1 MGKQVAPGLFSLV
14 LMVVLLLV
22 HSGVEAEPETHAHA
36 MDDPLIGRVLVD
48 QLEWQDTEP
57 WSTLHFDANAWL
69 GTDKDRAV
77 FRSEGSLMDGQGEDI
92 RAELLWSRPLAAWWN
107 LVSGV
112 RQDWGIGPGRTY
124 GLIGVEGLAPYWFHV
139 AADVFGGEGGQIGTR
154 LESALDLLITN
165 RLVLTPR
172 VELQAFARDDEATG
186 VGKGLSDLS
195 LGLRLRYEIRREIAP
210 YIGIEW
216 NDQFGATEDY
226 ARADG
231 TEVGDTRWVAGLRFW
246 F

>member
-1 MGKQVAPGLFSLV
+1 M
-14 LMVVLLLV
+14 
-22 HSGVEAEPETHAHA
+22 
-36 MDDPLIGRVLVD
+36 
-48 QLEWQDTEP
+48 
-57 WSTLHFDANAWL
+57 
-69 GTDKDRAV
+69 
-77 FRSEGSLMDGQGEDI
+77 
-92 RAELLWSRPLAAWWN
+92 
-107 LVSGV
+107 
-112 RQDWGIGPGRTY
+112 
-124 GLIGVEGLAPYWFHV
+124 
-139 AADVFGGEGGQIGTR
+139 
-154 LESALDLLITN
+154 
-165 RLVLTPR
+165 
-172 VELQAFARDDEATG
+172 ELQAFARDDEATG